1 MGGGGDNAIETARNW
16 LMPEIS
22 NERHEWSEKGQW
34 KVKSIRVKLFCYG
47 MVRYFKWIRRC
58 DDEV

>member
-22 NERHEWSEKGQW
+22 NEHHKWSEKGQW
-34 KVKSIRVKLFCYG
+34 KVKSI
-47 MVRYFKWIRRC
+47 
-58 DDEV
+58 